1 MGKPKG
7 PKAPPTGTFGKLI
20 AKLNRATSEEKENI
34 EHELPFAVMIFTL
47 MAASG
52 ISPYDS
58 WKKLRKL
65 SFLPTFKKEADEII
79 RQVEVLGKDPL
90 TVMRLR
96 AEQTDSKLY
105 RNFLGGYVSSTRSGG
120 KMVDFLKSELK
131 AIFELRHG
139 EITRS
144 VEKIATLV
152 EAYTVMLIVV
162 LCVYILFVVFSSTN
176 TLDLMGG
183 MSLPNSPVMTYLI
196 AFVFMPVLS
205 GIFILIAHN
214 MQKSA
219 FNDLKDLYKKAL
231 IVLVAAAA
239 VIMVFAVVPGL
250 SKANSPAGL
259 PEVVTIGLVVASF
272 IPAIQ
277 YHKIASIN
285 YNAEDAIPY
294 FIRDIT
300 EAHKIGLSPEK
311 SIIQATQR
319 KSYGNFS
326 KFLELMRSQ
335 IEWGVPIR
343 KTFAN
348 IRQEIRSWFVTV
360 NFAMMIETIEIGGNS
375 TESLEILAEYSEK
388 EREQQINKRGL
399 LKPYIFLALV
409 WSVLIAVTTVIVSL
423 TTTMMT
429 GVVNDSMSA
438 IASMAMQEQMKT
450 FSVGIILQCWISG
463 FFIGKISEGNFGAG
477 FKYSAILGLTAY
489 ISLIASQQL
498 LGGMLGSM
506 PTGGLGSSGGGFG

>member
-1 MGKPKG
+1 MGK
-7 PKAPPTGTFGKLI
+7 PKAPPTSAFGKLI

-34 EHELPFAVMIFTL
+34 EHELPFVVMIFTL
-47 MAASG
+47 LAASG
-52 ISPYDS
+52 VSPYDS

-65 SFLPTFKKEADEII
+65 SFLPTFTKEAEEIV

-105 RNFLGGYVSSTRSGG
+105 RNFLGGFVSSTRSGG

-176 TLDLMGG
+176 TLDLMSGV
-183 MSLPNSPVMTYLI
+183 SLPKSPVMTYLI

-219 FNDLKDLYKKAL
+219 FSDLKDLYKKAMIIL
-231 IVLVAAAA
+231 AVAGAA
-239 VIMVFAVVPGL
+239 IIVFAFIPGL
-250 SKANSPAGL
+250 TDILKPAGL
-259 PEVVTIGLVVASF
+259 PEIATVGLVVASG

-277 YHKIASIN
+277 YRRIASVN

-294 FIRDIT
+294 FIRDVT
-300 EAHKIGLSPEK
+300 ESHKIGLSPEK
-311 SIIQATQR
+311 SIIHATQR
-319 KSYGNFS
+319 KSYGHFS
-326 KFLELMRSQ
+326 KYLELMRSQ

-348 IRQEIRSWFVTV
+348 IRKEIRSWFVTV

-375 TESLEILAEYSEK
+375 TESLEILSEYSEK

-429 GVVNDSMSA
+429 GVVNDNISA
-438 IASMAMQEQMKT
+438 VATMAMQDNLKT

-477 FKYSAILGLTAY
+477 FQYSAILALTAY
-489 ISLIASQQL
+489 VSLIASQML
-498 LGGMLGSM
+498 LGGMFSFVPSG
-506 PTGGLGSSGGGFG
+506 TVSSGGFG